1 MINKFGLTFC
11 LVPLVGIAGAATSA
25 SYDLTT
31 YNFNS
36 SSSGTLF
43 SGGGVSG
50 WSQNV
55 ANPEAFG
62 ETIPLAYIATTN
74 FGGGSSSSGHVGT
87 QRGNTLGVDT
97 TLTGS
102 LTSLRAGG
110 PDSAQNGT
118 HIYNMVSASFNV
130 AVLDDSTDGFG
141 GRDGFSVALTTGAGA
156 QAATVG
162 FSPNGDDDDKWD
174 VSVGVNG
181 STSTTGQ
188 TIDANSAYRFY
199 IDSLDGATNFS
210 FSAADG
216 SGLTIGLASINSGNA
231 SAFTSTLN
239 QVTGIAFT
247 HDPIA
252 DDGTSANT
260 LAFDDISVQIPEPSS
275 SLLMVLSAG
284 LIAIRRRR

>member
-11 LVPLVGIAGAATSA
+11 LVPLVGIAGAANSLT
-25 SYDLTT
+25 YD
-31 YNFNS
+31 FDS
-36 SSSGTLF
+36 SSSGDLF
-43 SGGGVSG
+43 SGSGVSG
-50 WSQNV
+50 WSQDV
-55 ANPEAFG
+55 ANPSAFG
-62 ETIPLAYIATTN
+62 QTTPLAYIAATN
-74 FGGGSSSSGHVGT
+74 FGGGSSSSAHVGT
-87 QRGNTLGVDT
+87 QLGNTVNGVDT

-102 LTSLRAGG
+102 LTSLAAGG
-110 PDSAQNGT
+110 LYSAQNGT
-118 HIYNMVSASFNV
+118 YIYNMVSASFNV
-130 AVLDDSTDGFG
+130 AVLDDSADSFT
-141 GRDGFSVALTTGAGA
+141 GRDGFSVALTTDAGA

-162 FSPNGDDDDKWD
+162 FSPTSGDNDKWD

-252 DDGTSANT
+252 SDGTSANT

>member
-1 MINKFGLTFC
+1 MN
-11 LVPLVGIAGAATSA
+11 
-25 SYDLTT
+25 
-31 YNFNS
+31 
-36 SSSGTLF
+36 
-43 SGGGVSG
+43 
-50 WSQNV
+50 
-55 ANPEAFG
+55 
-62 ETIPLAYIATTN
+62 
-74 FGGGSSSSGHVGT
+74 
-87 QRGNTLGVDT
+87 GVDT

-102 LTSLRAGG
+102 LTSLTAG
-110 PDSAQNGT
+110 NGT
-118 HIYNMVSASFNV
+118 HVYNMVNASFNV
-130 AVLDDSTDGFG
+130 AVLDNSADSFT
-141 GRDGFSVALTTGAGA
+141 GRDGFSVALTTDAGA

-162 FSPNGDDDDKWD
+162 FSPTSGDNDKWD

-252 DDGTSANT
+252 GDGTSANT

>member
-11 LVPLVGIAGAATSA
+11 LVPLVGIAGAANSLT
-25 SYDLTT
+25 YD
-31 YNFNS
+31 FDS
-36 SSSGTLF
+36 SSSGDLF
-43 SGGGVSG
+43 SGSGVSG
-50 WSQNV
+50 WSQDV
-55 ANPEAFG
+55 ANPAAFG
-62 ETIPLAYIATTN
+62 QTTPLAYIAATN
-74 FGGGSSSSGHVGT
+74 FGGGSSNSAHVGT
-87 QRGNTLGVDT
+87 QLGNTVNGVDT

-102 LTSLRAGG
+102 LTSLAAG
-110 PDSAQNGT
+110 NGT
-118 HIYNMVSASFNV
+118 HVYNMVSASFNV
-130 AVLDDSTDGFG
+130 AVLDNSADSFT
-141 GRDGFSVALTTGAGA
+141 GRDGFSVALTTDAGA

-162 FSPNGDDDDKWD
+162 FSPNGDDNDKWD

-216 SGLTIGLASINSGNA
+216 SGLTIGLASINSGNG
-231 SAFTSTLN
+231 SAFTNTLN

-252 DDGTSANT
+252 GDGTSANT
-260 LAFDDISVQIPEPSS
+260 LAFDEISVQIPEPSS
-275 SLLMVLSAG
+275 SLLMILSAG